1 MFFGT
6 DLASQHEYYFIIL
19 SFYFNIHFKATYL
32 LGRTLKL
39 EVTRMAAPNGHL
51 EQISAYL

>member
-1 MFFGT
+1 MN
-6 DLASQHEYYFIIL
+6 IIL
-19 SFYFNIHFKATYL
+19 TIKVLFFANIHFKATYL